1 MEFGKHVKWGC
12 LVCRPSINLQAS
24 IMSYPN
30 LPPALTPQR
39 PLPGAFFQTPGPNNV
54 PSAPAFSPKPAPAPA
69 EQPSPASLPKL
80 PPAASKSK
88 SQTLSTEERAAR
100 TVNDTLT
107 QEARYPD
114 LDSYLSQGFS
124 SDYDIPVSP
133 SWAPFQKVKM
143 YNIPDQIFDQYNRA
157 QVSTSMGLFAE
168 LNHAWVAIDNAL
180 YIWDYTHPNPQLVGF
195 EDQPNS
201 INAVKLAKPRPGV
214 FLPSI
219 THLLVVSTTA
229 DVILLGM
236 GCETTA
242 TGARQVTL
250 YQTGMSTSIRGLDI
264 HVIASSDATG
274 RIFFGGSSDND
285 VYELTYQQEEKW
297 FQGRCSKV
305 NHTSSRLGALTPSLS
320 FSSFTHKM
328 FENVEQMEI
337 DDSRRLLY
345 TLSSS
350 STIRVF
356 HMKPDGTLALAITK
370 PAMDIYANIGHIIA
384 SNETLNPKV
393 PIVSISPIPAA
404 EASRYHLMATTATG
418 YRIYLSATGSYSW
431 SPSPNGT
438 NAPTSMQAHHVKTPP
453 FDGGSASPMG
463 PAFQGQGRFQPSVAK
478 VPIHSLD
485 PTRFTVRY
493 PPGYFFCFT
502 CKDPT
507 QKTDTLFV
515 SSPDSG
521 RVARSQEN
529 VIPGNASETA
539 IWLSLGSRAE
549 DVGLCSPSTA
559 ALATPGGFGNELAVQ
574 FDNPAAEIAILTNTG
589 IHIIRRRRLV
599 DMFAALVRGG
609 GDGDEGL
616 EGEVKN
622 FIRTYGRSETLA
634 TALAVA
640 CGQGVEISADSR
652 LTQIND
658 PHVLEFARKVFIEYG
673 GRPTMNEN
681 AVADNST
688 PAIDSV
694 VPSPRHA
701 GIALYMS
708 RLLRTIWRKEI
719 AKVGPSP
726 GGAQTIL
733 PSVPSAK
740 LQTIQRDLSA
750 LQEFFKANKSFI
762 EGLSGPE
769 ALARVSTKQEE
780 TALQAE
786 HRALHSLVQLVSH
799 TIEGISFILVLFDER
814 VDEIVAT
821 LPDDSKQ
828 RFMKLTF
835 EELFSTSKGHDIA
848 KELVKGIVNRN
859 IAKGSNVE
867 TVADALRRRC
877 GSFCSAEDVVIFKA
891 QELLKRAT
899 EAGSNSELGRNLLNE
914 SLHLF
919 QQVSES
925 LPMDYLVSAVE
936 NFISNQFF
944 AGAIQLALN
953 VAARSDKANMALSW
967 IVDGRPENDSRS
979 DYFYFRKQ
987 CYDLIFKVIIAVDN
1001 LAAHDP
1007 GVVDGQLTVVA
1018 KRKNEAYGV
1027 ISDSVDEV
1035 FLTSLYDWYLEQGWS
1050 ERLLHANSAFV
1061 VTYLERKSA
1070 DDIAHA
1076 DLLWRYYAQSERFFE
1091 AAKVQFHLAQSAFTL
1106 PLGRRIEYLGRA
1118 RANASTFTPDVGR
1131 QPRQRLL
1138 QDISNLIDLANIQDD
1153 LLQRLK
1159 DDKRLTSE
1167 RRSQVLADVDGPIMD
1182 ISTLFNQYADP
1193 ASYYDICLQIFYLA
1207 DHRNPADIRST
1218 WQHLLQDLHDETV
1231 ENGEPQPYE
1240 AVIDKVRSLG
1250 SRLRM
1255 SEIIFPIPTLLPML
1269 ERYALEHQ
1277 RGVGP
1282 ATWVVD
1288 LFLDLG
1294 VAHETLYTVLESM
1307 YYTDEAPFHGTNRKY
1322 IAKDLLYLIEHWFHD
1337 TVRLGGTVFGSDVVA
1352 ERITETL
1359 LLLQQGGNIP
1369 PEQLQLANELRTRV
1383 EDILRVVV
1391 VRCDRKREISSLLPS
1406 R

>member
-1 MEFGKHVKWGC
+1 
-12 LVCRPSINLQAS
+12 
-24 IMSYPN
+24 MSYPN

-143 YNIPDQIFDQYNRA
+143 YNIPDQIFDQYNQA

-1027 ISDSVDEV
+1027 ISDSIDEV

-1383 EDILRVVV
+1383 EDILR
-1391 VRCDRKREISSLLPS
+1391 
-1406 R
+1406 

>member
-1 MEFGKHVKWGC
+1 
-12 LVCRPSINLQAS
+12 
-24 IMSYPN
+24 MSYPN

-622 FIRTYGRSETLA
+622 FIRTYGRCETLA

-1383 EDILRVVV
+1383 EDILR
-1391 VRCDRKREISSLLPS
+1391 
-1406 R
+1406 

>member
-1 MEFGKHVKWGC
+1 
-12 LVCRPSINLQAS
+12 
-24 IMSYPN
+24 
-30 LPPALTPQR
+30 
-39 PLPGAFFQTPGPNNV
+39 
-54 PSAPAFSPKPAPAPA
+54 
-69 EQPSPASLPKL
+69 
-80 PPAASKSK
+80 
-88 SQTLSTEERAAR
+88 
-100 TVNDTLT
+100 
-107 QEARYPD
+107 
-114 LDSYLSQGFS
+114 
-124 SDYDIPVSP
+124 
-133 SWAPFQKVKM
+133 M

-944 AGAIQLALN
+944 AGI
-953 VAARSDKANMALSW
+953 
-967 IVDGRPENDSRS
+967 
-979 DYFYFRKQ
+979 KQ

-1167 RRSQVLADVDGPIMD
+1167 RRSQ
-1182 ISTLFNQYADP
+1182 LFNQYADP

-1383 EDILRVVV
+1383 EDILRTAVIE
-1391 VRCDRKREISSLLPS
+1391 DNDGLWLPS
-1406 R
+1406 YSGLEVVARDDVVHEEFGEPALFGLLETLDLGDEFAVDEEAFLARYGVDPDQWVDGIHGIFADETVG

>member
-1 MEFGKHVKWGC
+1 
-12 LVCRPSINLQAS
+12 
-24 IMSYPN
+24 MSYPN

-236 GCETTA
+236 GCETTP

-453 FDGGSASPMG
+453 FDGASSSPAG

-529 VIPGNASETA
+529 VIPGNAAETA
-539 IWLSLGSRAE
+539 IWLSLGSRVE

-559 ALATPGGFGNELAVQ
+559 ASATPGGFGNELAVQ

-750 LQEFFKANKSFI
+750 LQEFFKDNKSFI

-848 KELVKGIVNRN
+848 KDLVKGIVNRN

-967 IVDGRPENDSRS
+967 LVDGRPENDSRS

-1027 ISDSVDEV
+1027 ISDSIDEV

-1061 VTYLERKSA
+1061 VTYLERKST

-1131 QPRQRLL
+1131 QLRQRLL

-1159 DDKRLTSE
+1159 DDKRLTPE
-1167 RRSQVLADVDGPIMD
+1167 RRTQVLADVDGPIMD

-1255 SEIIFPIPTLLPML
+1255 SDIIFPIPTLLPML

-1383 EDILRVVV
+1383 EDILR
-1391 VRCDRKREISSLLPS
+1391 
-1406 R
+1406 

>member
-1 MEFGKHVKWGC
+1 
-12 LVCRPSINLQAS
+12 
-24 IMSYPN
+24 MSYPN

-54 PSAPAFSPKPAPAPA
+54 PSAPAFSPKPAPGPA

-236 GCETTA
+236 GCETTP

-453 FDGGSASPMG
+453 FDGASSSPAG

-529 VIPGNASETA
+529 VIPGNAAETA
-539 IWLSLGSRAE
+539 IWLSLGSRVE

-559 ALATPGGFGNELAVQ
+559 ASATPGGFGNELAVQ

-848 KELVKGIVNRN
+848 KDLVKGIVNRN

-967 IVDGRPENDSRS
+967 LVDGRPEN
-979 DYFYFRKQ
+979 

-1027 ISDSVDEV
+1027 ISDSIDEV

-1061 VTYLERKSA
+1061 VTYLERKST

-1131 QPRQRLL
+1131 QLRQRLL

-1159 DDKRLTSE
+1159 DDKRLTPE
-1167 RRSQVLADVDGPIMD
+1167 RRTQVLADVDGPIMD

-1255 SEIIFPIPTLLPML
+1255 SDIIFPIPTLLPML

-1383 EDILRVVV
+1383 EDILR
-1391 VRCDRKREISSLLPS
+1391 
-1406 R
+1406 

>member
-1 MEFGKHVKWGC
+1 
-12 LVCRPSINLQAS
+12 
-24 IMSYPN
+24 MSYPN

-39 PLPGAFFQTPGPNNV
+39 PLPGAFFRLL
-54 PSAPAFSPKPAPAPA
+54 PAPAPA

-124 SDYDIPVSP
+124 SDYDIPASP

-219 THLLVVSTTA
+219 THLLVVATTA

-320 FSSFTHKM
+320 FSSFTHKL
-328 FENVEQMEI
+328 FENVEQMEV

-485 PTRFTVRY
+485 PTRFT
-493 PPGYFFCFT
+493 
-502 CKDPT
+502 
-507 QKTDTLFV
+507 KTDTLFV

-559 ALATPGGFGNELAVQ
+559 ASATPGGFGNELAVQ

-1007 GVVDGQLTVVA
+1007 GVVDGQLTVIA

-1027 ISDSVDEV
+1027 ISDSIDEV

-1061 VTYLERKSA
+1061 VTYLQRKST

-1383 EDILRVVV
+1383 EDILR
-1391 VRCDRKREISSLLPS
+1391 
-1406 R
+1406 

>member
-1 MEFGKHVKWGC
+1 
-12 LVCRPSINLQAS
+12 
-24 IMSYPN
+24 MSYPN

-925 LPMDYLVSAVE
+925 LPMDYLVSAME

-1383 EDILRVVV
+1383 EDILR
-1391 VRCDRKREISSLLPS
+1391 
-1406 R
+1406 

>member
-1 MEFGKHVKWGC
+1 
-12 LVCRPSINLQAS
+12 
-24 IMSYPN
+24 MSYPN

-54 PSAPAFSPKPAPAPA
+54 PSAPAFSPKPAPVPA

-297 FQGRCSKV
+297 FQGRCAKV

-393 PIVSISPIPAA
+393 PIVSISPILAA

-453 FDGGSASPMG
+453 FDGGSASPAG

-529 VIPGNASETA
+529 VIPGNAAETA
-539 IWLSLGSRAE
+539 IWLSLGSRVE

-559 ALATPGGFGNELAVQ
+559 ASATPGGFGNELAVQ

-681 AVADNST
+681 VVADNST

-733 PSVPSAK
+733 PSVSSAR

-967 IVDGRPENDSRS
+967 IVDGRPENDSRN

-987 CYDLIFKVIIAVDN
+987 CYDLIFKVIIAVDT

-1007 GVVDGQLTVVA
+1007 GVVDGQLTVIA

-1027 ISDSVDEV
+1027 ISDSIDEV

-1061 VTYLERKSA
+1061 VTYLERKST

-1131 QPRQRLL
+1131 QLRQRLL

-1159 DDKRLTSE
+1159 DDKRLTPE
-1167 RRSQVLADVDGPIMD
+1167 RRTQVLADVDGPIMD

-1255 SEIIFPIPTLLPML
+1255 SDIIFPIPTLLPML

-1352 ERITETL
+1352 ERVTETL

-1369 PEQLQLANELRTRV
+1369 PEQLQLANELRSRV
-1383 EDILRVVV
+1383 EDILR
-1391 VRCDRKREISSLLPS
+1391 
-1406 R
+1406 